1 MISGFTATT
10 EAMQG
15 LFKDILGIR
24 GVKGIM
30 VFTRD
35 GKLAFK
41 YFIDPYSFD
50 PEQKDWW
57 GLYVYT
63 LDGIREAELVFEH
76 DRLYIR
82 RAKEGY
88 LFVLASNEAPTPM
101 IRLNCEILMSRDGDG
116 GNQKGLSRFLK
127 DKKRLG

>member
-1 MISGFTATT
+1 MISGFTSTSQ
-10 EAMQG
+10 AMQG
-15 LFKDILGIR
+15 LFKDILGIK

-41 YFIDPYSFD
+41 HFVDPYHYD
-50 PEQKDWW
+50 PEAKDWW
-57 GLYVYT
+57 GLYIYT
-63 LDGIREAELVFEH
+63 LDGIREAELVFER

-88 LFVLASNEAPTPM
+88 LFVLASNTAPTPM
-101 IRLNCEILMSRDGDG
+101 IRLNCEILLSSDTET
-116 GNQKGLSRFLK
+116 GNQGGLSRLLK
-127 DKKRLG
+127 ERKRAG